1 MAADPKA
8 RKITIPYPGGSMSGT
23 RGLLEALFGPDLV
36 QVATTTP
43 TNVNR
48 SGHTRRR
55 VIGGDS
61 TGVGGASYQIGQYP
75 SSRHNGGA
83 GGRPIRVNLGG
94 NWWTLRI
101 TGSIQ
106 RFVAFASGAN
116 WATDEAVAIITE
128 KGTALGPFK

>member
-1 MAADPKA
+1 
-8 RKITIPYPGGSMSGT
+8 MSGT

-43 TNVNR
+43 TPVVR
-48 SGHTRRR
+48 RGHTRRR